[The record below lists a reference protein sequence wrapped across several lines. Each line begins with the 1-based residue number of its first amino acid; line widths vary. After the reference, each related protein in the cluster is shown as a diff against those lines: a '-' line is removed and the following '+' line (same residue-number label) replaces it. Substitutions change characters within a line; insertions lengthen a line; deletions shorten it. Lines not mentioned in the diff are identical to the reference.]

1 MEGTNNILKNRYYLV
16 TKDDK
21 PYAYFSVKKD
31 FYTEG
36 YLVNEKTVLV
46 GYFNGY
52 KSFDVHTIDNLNN
65 SPENHLNGLSIVP
78 KKSTNLFSVDGEILS
93 SDYRLYRANLDEYCN
108 HMLGEEIDCEI
119 QIKRIDDLEI
129 IQDIN
134 YLIRSSLRELTGV
147 PKQYYEMLKKHRYGN
162 LKEALSGLKS
172 ISEIGMDSLIPDSV
186 ISDLE
191 LFLKE
196 LNPNFSKVNSSC
208 EKNNRKKQ
216 KVNKKKIKRKNT
228 KGYK

>member
-1 MEGTNNILKNRYYLV
+1 
-16 TKDDK
+16 
-21 PYAYFSVKKD
+21 
-31 FYTEG
+31 
-36 YLVNEKTVLV
+36 
-46 GYFNGY
+46 
-52 KSFDVHTIDNLNN
+52 
-65 SPENHLNGLSIVP
+65 
-78 KKSTNLFSVDGEILS
+78 
-93 SDYRLYRANLDEYCN
+93 
-108 HMLGEEIDCEI
+108 MLGEKIDCEI

-191 LFLKE
+191 LVLKE

>member
-78 KKSTNLFSVDGEILS
+78 KKVLIYF
-93 SDYRLYRANLDEYCN
+93 RLMEKFF
-108 HMLGEEIDCEI
+108 H
-119 QIKRIDDLEI
+119 QIIVYIGLIWMNIVIICLEKK
-129 IQDIN
+129 
-134 YLIRSSLRELTGV
+134 LIA
-147 PKQYYEMLKKHRYGN
+147 KYKLK
-162 LKEALSGLKS
+162 GLM
-172 ISEIGMDSLIPDSV
+172 I
-186 ISDLE
+186 
-191 LFLKE
+191 
-196 LNPNFSKVNSSC
+196 
-208 EKNNRKKQ
+208 
-216 KVNKKKIKRKNT
+216 
-228 KGYK
+228 